1 MAKRRIEIV
10 ACTESYQNLSSF
22 DSIEQLN
29 ETVRAY
35 KEKLQGMLNKTEL
48 AVLDQLH
55 RYSAKYKGVSFLT
68 KNHIAELVG
77 RKRRTIVYIC
87 NRLEELGVIKQLE
100 MKRTSDMRQTSNA
113 IVIQPIQEEKAE
125 KVAVQEENC
134 TQEAEIIAHQKD
146 NTSLKQ
152 LNNINH
158 LNITSKSARKAYIKL
173 VPKRLQHF
181 QAFFGKEVKTLYARI
196 WLATKKLGVT
206 IDKAIMQEIA
216 HIAFSK
222 LVEYLKEGR
231 TLTSEQMHKI
241 AYTIASN
248 QLKEREDTKDE
259 VCAQKALKMLKTP
272 IKQLK
277 VSKIVSPESIST
289 MRSIFEMN

>member
-1 MAKRRIEIV
+1 MAKKRIEIV

-48 AVLDQLH
+48 AVLDLLH

-77 RKRRTIVYIC
+77 RKRRTIIYIC

-100 MKRTSDMRQTSNA
+100 TKRTSDMRQTSNA
-113 IVIQPIQEEKAE
+113 IVIQPIQEEK
-125 KVAVQEENC
+125 VADQEENC
-134 TQEAEIIAHQKD
+134 TQETENIAHQKD

-152 LNNINH
+152 LHNINH

-196 WLATKKLGVT
+196 WLTTKKLGVT

-216 HIAFSK
+216 HITFSK

-231 TLTSEQMHKI
+231 TLTTEQMHKI
-241 AYTIASN
+241 AYTIAFN
-248 QLKEREDTKDE
+248 QLQEREDTKDE
-259 VCAQKALKMLKTP
+259 VFAQKALNMLKTP
-272 IKQLK
+272 VKPQ
-277 VSKIVSPESIST
+277 ESELTSY
-289 MRSIFEMN
+289 MRSIFGTN